1 MKRTLLPISL
11 LLLFL
16 SPTTFLYAQPT
27 PKQTAA
33 FANADSLQ
41 TITLKDGTVL
51 KGHLIKIVDDIYVV
65 ETLRMGEV
73 RVNVADL
80 VNITTEGAGS
90 SQNSYP
96 ASGNSA
102 GMEKTSGPSS
112 QVSQLTQQLL
122 ADPEVQSSVKDLMKD
137 PEVLRILTSGNVL
150 QDAMSMDPNKI
161 QNNESIKKLMENQKI
176 QEIMQKITPKLTG
189 SNDLSPAAAPNP

>member
-11 LLLFL
+11 LLFFL
-16 SPTTFLYAQPT
+16 CPTAFLYAQPT

-51 KGHLIKIVDDIYVV
+51 KGHLIKIVDDLYVI
-65 ETLRMGEV
+65 ETLHMGEV

-80 VNITTEGAGS
+80 ANITTEGSGF

-102 GMEKTSGPSS
+102 GMEKTAGPLA
-112 QVSQLTQQLL
+112 QVSQLQQQLF
-122 ADPEVQSSVKDLMKD
+122 ADPEIQASVKDLMQD
-137 PEVLRILTSGNVL
+137 PEVLKILTSGNFL
-150 QDAMSMDPNKI
+150 QDAMSLDPHKI
-161 QNNESIKKLMENQKI
+161 QNNESTKKLMENPKI
-176 QEIMQKITPKLTG
+176 QEIMQKITQKLTG
-189 SNDLSPAAAPNP
+189 SNNPSPTEAPNP